1 MSDESLC
8 KYIAKIALEFP
19 SVDSLQEGSAEHALD
34 ILSRDVVSSEGVRLT
49 RKDEEISVELHVVV
63 EYGTQI
69 PKMAW
74 ELQQRIQSEVKNYAD
89 IDINE
94 INIHIEGVKERL

>member
-1 MSDESLC
+1 MTDEALC
-8 KYIAKIALEFP
+8 KHIAKIALEFP
-19 SVDSLQEGSAEHALD
+19 AVDSLQEGSAEHALD

-49 RKDEEISVELHVVV
+49 RKEDDISLELYVVV

-74 ELQQRIQSEVKNYAD
+74 ELQQRIQSEVKNFAD
-89 IDINE
+89 VDIEE